1 VSAQAVHHGLIES
14 HEKIERPDLPAVS
27 VPGGL
32 QVHPRRHRFH
42 YLLGLMREKHHRQR
56 RIGIHQRRFEIRP
69 VSIYVGCLGGR
80 VVNARDDELVTIASD
95 DDVPVV

>member
-1 VSAQAVHHGLIES
+1 
-14 HEKIERPDLPAVS
+14 
-27 VPGGL
+27 
-32 QVHPRRHRFH
+32 
-42 YLLGLMREKHHRQR
+42 MREKHHRQR